1 MWVEEKVRRERE
13 RCVMC
18 KKNGCG
24 RKNITIICTGTHVIN
39 NIYNIYDLYAD
50 TRSIIFWLLAFGTS
64 TFLIYLRIGI
74 YYHI

>member
-1 MWVEEKVRRERE
+1 MCWKGSNTSFVKKILVAVYGVWVEEKVRRERE

-39 NIYNIYDLYAD
+39 NMYIIY
-50 TRSIIFWLLAFGTS
+50 IFWLKSKL
-64 TFLIYLRIGI
+64 
-74 YYHI
+74 